1 MNLVFIG
8 IVGIRLAF
16 AGLSDT
22 LVNVVVSASRQPIAS
37 QRVTFSVHQANVS
50 SDRLMNTPQLFTR
63 VSGVFL
69 QRTNQGG
76 GSAFVRGLTGNQ
88 TLLVLDGIRFNNST
102 FRYGPNQYLNTIDPF
117 ALDRVEVL
125 KGSGSVQYG
134 SDALTGAVSLSS
146 QKPAFSTQ
154 SKWSGQLLTRGISQ
168 GMELSGLGKVS
179 YQSDKYAISIL
190 AGKKKFGDITR
201 GGDGAFQRPTGY
213 AEQNLQM
220 QYRQKISD
228 HVIWEN
234 LVQQNSQDHVP
245 VFHKVKLEN
254 YAINEM
260 TLQAYRRAFSRL
272 FIAGAHPWNRQLEL
286 TASYQQSIEK
296 RTLQKN
302 ASQTT
307 RSEEDH
313 VKTWGFIGQLK
324 SVWTPTLSSM
334 TGLEYYA
341 DGVTSLRTDQSSSK
355 IMQLRGLY
363 PNGAS
368 YQTISAFSIHEWEL
382 QQWQLHAGLRYQQ
395 AIAAL
400 PDTTVGN
407 ANLSIGALVY
417 DLGISYAL
425 SQHVTLFSSVS
436 SGFRSPNL
444 DDLGSL
450 GIVDFRYEL
459 PAYQLK
465 PEYSWTKNA
474 GIRVQTAH
482 WKMELASFHTQ
493 LANLIT
499 RIKTTQLIQNYPVYR
514 KENVDKAY
522 IYGFEWKQQLKLG
535 ARLDL
540 VSSMSYT
547 YGQNESQKEPMRRIP
562 PLHGNIA
569 LMYALDKGNVGIVWQ
584 VAGSQDRLSAGDK
597 SDNRMNPN
605 GTPGWGIVNLQASY
619 KISPHIQLGM
629 QGENLGNVRYRMH
642 GSGMDGMGRSLH
654 MQIGY
659 LW

>member
-368 YQTISAFSIHEWEL
+368 YQTISAFSIHE
-382 QQWQLHAGLRYQQ
+382 
-395 AIAAL
+395 
-400 PDTTVGN
+400 
-407 ANLSIGALVY
+407 
-417 DLGISYAL
+417 
-425 SQHVTLFSSVS
+425 
-436 SGFRSPNL
+436 
-444 DDLGSL
+444 
-450 GIVDFRYEL
+450 
-459 PAYQLK
+459 
-465 PEYSWTKNA
+465 
-474 GIRVQTAH
+474 
-482 WKMELASFHTQ
+482 
-493 LANLIT
+493 
-499 RIKTTQLIQNYPVYR
+499 
-514 KENVDKAY
+514 
-522 IYGFEWKQQLKLG
+522 
-535 ARLDL
+535 
-540 VSSMSYT
+540 
-547 YGQNESQKEPMRRIP
+547 
-562 PLHGNIA
+562 
-569 LMYALDKGNVGIVWQ
+569 
-584 VAGSQDRLSAGDK
+584 
-597 SDNRMNPN
+597 
-605 GTPGWGIVNLQASY
+605 
-619 KISPHIQLGM
+619 
-629 QGENLGNVRYRMH
+629 
-642 GSGMDGMGRSLH
+642 
-654 MQIGY
+654 
-659 LW
+659 